1 MRLRTIPEAYRELKK
16 EDPDTAFTQ
25 HALQRLAKTGVIP
38 VVLIGNKRLVDLDKL
53 PEQLLN
59 VPIHVPE
66 PVRLGVHP
74 VDVR

>member
-16 EDPDTAFTQ
+16 EDPDTAFTL
-25 HALQRLAKTGVIP
+25 HALQRLVKTGVVP

-53 PEQLLN
+53 PEQLLS

-66 PVRLGVHP
+66 PVRLGIRP
-74 VDVR
+74 IDVR